1 MRILFCTDGSRI
13 SFNALNNF
21 AKWSKGAIVDVI
33 CVIDWSFLPDEVSI
47 QEDGFATSC
56 ANVADSILDFAEK
69 EISKSNLILEDKI
82 KRCGESV
89 DSIIE
94 QSERESYDLI
104 VVGSHGKRGLRK
116 WLGSVSRD
124 VLNESVT
131 STYISKHQNTA
142 KRILFAT
149 DGTDNSMKAV
159 TQAIKYI
166 NLNDKKIYIC
176 IVLENPN
183 LLFLEGTLDSNW
195 FLEIEHQQNI
205 HAEKILKNVKTK
217 LEEYNLP
224 VEKSVILSGMP
235 AEKINDFATKEEID
249 LIVTGTRHKEKS
261 ARYFQ
266 SSVSKRV
273 LDITSADVMI
283 VK

>member
-69 EISKSNLILEDKI
+69 EISKSNLILGDKI

-116 WLGSVSRD
+116 WLGSVSRE

-131 STYISKHQNTA
+131 STYVSKHQNTA

-235 AEKINDFATKEEID
+235 AEKINDFALREDID

-266 SSVSKRV
+266 SSVSKRI

>member
-69 EISKSNLILEDKI
+69 EISKSNLILGDKI
-82 KRCGESV
+82 KHCGESV

-116 WLGSVSRD
+116 WLGSVSRE

-149 DGTDNSMKAV
+149 DR
-159 TQAIKYI
+159 
-166 NLNDKKIYIC
+166 
-176 IVLENPN
+176 
-183 LLFLEGTLDSNW
+183 
-195 FLEIEHQQNI
+195 
-205 HAEKILKNVKTK
+205 
-217 LEEYNLP
+217 
-224 VEKSVILSGMP
+224 KSV
-235 AEKINDFATKEEID
+235 
-249 LIVTGTRHKEKS
+249 V
-261 ARYFQ
+261 
-266 SSVSKRV
+266 
-273 LDITSADVMI
+273 
-283 VK
+283 

>member
-69 EISKSNLILEDKI
+69 EISKSNLILGDKI

-131 STYISKHQNTA
+131 STYVSKHQNTA

-183 LLFLEGTLDSNW
+183 LLFLEGTLDANW

-205 HAEKILKNVKTK
+205 HAEKILKNVKMK

>member
-1 MRILFCTDGSRI
+1 MRILFCTDGSKI

-69 EISKSNLILEDKI
+69 EISKSNLILGDKI

-116 WLGSVSRD
+116 WLGSVSRE

-235 AEKINDFATKEEID
+235 AEKINDFALREDID

>member
-69 EISKSNLILEDKI
+69 EISKSNLILGDKI

-116 WLGSVSRD
+116 WLGSVSRE

-183 LLFLEGTLDSNW
+183 LLFLEGTLDANW

>member
-69 EISKSNLILEDKI
+69 EISKSNLILGDKI
-82 KRCGESV
+82 KHCGESV

-116 WLGSVSRD
+116 WLGSVSRE

-183 LLFLEGTLDSNW
+183 LLFLEGTLDANW

>member
-69 EISKSNLILEDKI
+69 EISKSNLILGDKI

-116 WLGSVSRD
+116 WLGSVSRE

-235 AEKINDFATKEEID
+235 AEKINDFALREDID

>member
-69 EISKSNLILEDKI
+69 EISKSNLILGDKI

-116 WLGSVSRD
+116 WLGSVSRE

-205 HAEKILKNVKTK
+205 HAEKVLKNVKTK

-235 AEKINDFATKEEID
+235 AEKINDFALREDID

>member
-21 AKWSKGAIVDVI
+21 SKWSKGAIVDVI

-69 EISKSNLILEDKI
+69 EISKSNLILGDKI

-116 WLGSVSRD
+116 WLGSVSRE

-205 HAEKILKNVKTK
+205 HAEKVLKNVKTK

-261 ARYFQ
+261 AHHFQ
-266 SSVSKRV
+266 SSISKRV

>member
-21 AKWSKGAIVDVI
+21 SKWSKGAIVDVI

-69 EISKSNLILEDKI
+69 EISKSNLILGDKI

-116 WLGSVSRD
+116 WLGSVSRE

-205 HAEKILKNVKTK
+205 HAEKVLKNVKTK

-261 ARYFQ
+261 ARHFQ
-266 SSVSKRV
+266 SSISKRV

>member
-1 MRILFCTDGSRI
+1 MRILFCTDGSKI

-21 AKWSKGAIVDVI
+21 SKWSKGAIVDVI

-69 EISKSNLILEDKI
+69 EISKSNLILGDKI

-116 WLGSVSRD
+116 WLGSVSRE